1 MAYRSNYRTA
11 AARTLIAFISVL
23 LLVFVGLAP
32 VTANPPTDPQVTL
45 PDPAPGSFFSLFD
58 YTLDGRVVA
67 FDGFTVYVQ
76 ASRQSASLT
85 PIGTLPE
92 QYRGGADP
100 AFVSVSPNGQTILL
114 GAGAGGSKF
123 PDPDFNGNIFK
134 MPSSGGQATLVGR
147 YMWEILGTWLHND
160 NNNNGNGNN
169 NNNNGNNGN
178 GNNGNGNNGNGN
190 GNNNN
195 NNGNNN
201 TFVFGEGETFGTF
214 TGSVEALRVNT
225 GTKTTIVGNVPG
237 DPGGIAFDNQGNL
250 YVGLG
255 SGQDGNRTGE
265 IRRFDSSIV
274 DAALAGQGFVNFD
287 SGQLIAKVLSAGD
300 LAFSSNGRLFVGG
313 ANFTTGD
320 AGYIAEVDVD
330 TGQIVRKFDP
340 ADGDPNDGD
349 FRFYELSFTHH
360 RCTLGA
366 IDLFS
371 FFNAD
376 PSVIY
381 EETQVCN

>member
-1 MAYRSNYRTA
+1 MAHRLNRRTA
-11 AARTLIAFISVL
+11 AARTLIACISIM

-32 VTANPPTDPQVTL
+32 VTANPPHDPQVTL
-45 PDPAPGSFFSLFD
+45 PNPEPGSFFSLFD

-76 ASRQSASLT
+76 ASRQSATLT

-92 QYRGGADP
+92 QYRGGTDP

-160 NNNNGNGNN
+160 NNNNGNGGN

-178 GNNGNGNNGNGN
+178 GNN
-190 GNNNN
+190 NNNN
-195 NNGNNN
+195 NNNNN
-201 TFVFGEGETFGTF
+201 KFVFGEGETFGTF
-214 TGSVEALRVNT
+214 TGSVEALDVNT
-225 GTKTTIVGNVPG
+225 GGPTTTIVGNVPG

-265 IRRFDSSIV
+265 IRRFDNSVV
-274 DAALAGQGFVNFD
+274 DAALAGQGFVDFD
-287 SGQLIAKVLSAGD
+287 DGELIAKVLSAGD
-300 LAFSSNGRLFVGG
+300 LAFSSNGKLFVGG

-349 FRFYELSFTHH
+349 FRFYELSFTRH

-381 EETQVCN
+381 EETNVCN

>member
-1 MAYRSNYRTA
+1 MAHNSNYRTA
-11 AARTLIAFISVL
+11 AARTLIACISVL
-23 LLVFVGLAP
+23 LLVVVGPRLA
-32 VTANPPTDPQVTL
+32 TAGSTNPQVTV
-45 PDPAPGSFFSLFD
+45 PDPEPGSFFTVFD
-58 YTLDGRVVA
+58 YTNDGRVVA

-76 ASRQSASLT
+76 EHRQSATLT

-92 QYRGGADP
+92 QYRGGTDP
-100 AFVSVSPNGQTILL
+100 AFISVSPNGQTILL

-123 PDPDFNGNIFK
+123 PDLDFNGNIFK
-134 MPSSGGQATLVGR
+134 MPSSGGEATLVGR
-147 YMWEILGTWLHND
+147 YMWEILGTWLD
-160 NNNNGNGNN
+160 
-169 NNNNGNNGN
+169 
-178 GNNGNGNNGNGN
+178 
-190 GNNNN
+190 
-195 NNGNNN
+195 NN
-201 TFVFGEGETFGTF
+201 TFVFGEGETFGLF
-214 TGSVEALRVNT
+214 TGSVEALNVNT
-225 GTKTTIVGNVPG
+225 GTTTTIVGNIPG
-237 DPGGIAFDNQGNL
+237 DPGGVAFDNQGNL

-265 IRRFDSSIV
+265 IRRFDKSVV

-287 SGQLIAKVLSAGD
+287 DGQLIAKVLNAGD
-300 LAFSSNGRLFVGG
+300 LAFSSNGKLFVSG

-349 FRFYELSFTHH
+349 FKFYEISFTHH
-360 RCTLGA
+360 GCTLGA

-381 EETQVCN
+381 EEAQVCN

>member
-1 MAYRSNYRTA
+1 MTNHSNHRTA
-11 AARTLIAFISVL
+11 AARTLMACISVL
-23 LLVFVGLAP
+23 LLVVVVSPRLA
-32 VTANPPTDPQVTL
+32 TADPTDPQVTV
-45 PDPAPGSFFSLFD
+45 PNPEPGSFFTVFD
-58 YTLDGRVVA
+58 YTHDGRVVA

-76 ASRQSASLT
+76 EKRKSATLT

-92 QYRGGADP
+92 QYRGGTDP

-134 MPSSGGQATLVGR
+134 MPSSGGEATLVGR
-147 YMWEILGTWLHND
+147 YMWEILGTWL
-160 NNNNGNGNN
+160 NNS
-169 NNNNGNNGN
+169 
-178 GNNGNGNNGNGN
+178 
-190 GNNNN
+190 
-195 NNGNNN
+195 
-201 TFVFGEGETFGTF
+201 TFVFGEGETFGLF
-214 TGSVEALRVNT
+214 TGSVEALNVNT
-225 GTKTTIVGNVPG
+225 GTTTTIVGSIPG
-237 DPGGIAFDNQGNL
+237 DPGGVAFDNQGNL

-265 IRRFDSSIV
+265 IRRFDKSVV
-274 DAALAGQGFVNFD
+274 DAALAGQGFVDFD
-287 SGQLIAKVLSAGD
+287 NGQLIAKVLNAGD
-300 LAFSSNGRLFVGG
+300 LAFSSNGKLFVSG

-349 FRFYELSFTHH
+349 FKFYEISFTHH
-360 RCTLGA
+360 GCTLGA
-366 IDLFS
+366 LDLFS

-376 PSVIY
+376 PSVVY
-381 EETQVCN
+381 EEEHVCN

>member
-1 MAYRSNYRTA
+1 MTHRSILRTA
-11 AARTLIAFISVL
+11 AARTLIACMSIL
-23 LLVFVGLAP
+23 LLVFIGPAP
-32 VTANPPTDPQVTL
+32 APANPPTDPQVTL
-45 PDPAPGSFFSLFD
+45 PDPEPGSFFTVFE
-58 YTLDGRVVA
+58 YTNNGRVVA

-76 ASRQSASLT
+76 QNLHSATLT

-92 QYRGGADP
+92 QYRGGTDP
-100 AFVSVSPNGQTILL
+100 AFISVSPNGQTILL
-114 GAGAGGSKF
+114 GGGAGGSKF

-134 MPSSGGQATLVGR
+134 MPSSGGEATLVGR
-147 YMWEILGTWLHND
+147 YMWEILGTWLT
-160 NNNNGNGNN
+160 
-169 NNNNGNNGN
+169 
-178 GNNGNGNNGNGN
+178 
-190 GNNNN
+190 
-195 NNGNNN
+195 NN
-201 TFVFGEGETFGTF
+201 TFVFGEGETFGLF
-214 TGSVEALRVNT
+214 TGSVEALNVNT
-225 GTKTTIVGNVPG
+225 GVTTHIVGNIPG

-265 IRRFDSSIV
+265 IRRFDDSVV

-287 SGQLIAKVLSAGD
+287 DGEFIAKVLNAGD
-300 LAFSSNGRLFVGG
+300 LAFSSNGKLFVGG
-313 ANFTTGD
+313 ANFFTGD

-349 FRFYELSFTHH
+349 FKFYEIAFTHN

-366 IDLFS
+366 SDLFS

-376 PSVIY
+376 PSVVY
-381 EETQVCN
+381 EEEHVCN

>member
-1 MAYRSNYRTA
+1 MAHNSNYRTA
-11 AARTLIAFISVL
+11 AARTLIACISLL
-23 LLVFVGLAP
+23 LLVVVVSPRMA
-32 VTANPPTDPQVTL
+32 TANPTDPPVTV
-45 PDPAPGSFFSLFD
+45 PDPAPGSFFTVFD
-58 YTLDGRVVA
+58 YTHDGRVVA

-76 ASRQSASLT
+76 EHRQSATLT

-134 MPSSGGQATLVGR
+134 MPSSGGEATLVGR
-147 YMWEILGTWLHND
+147 YMWSILGTWLD
-160 NNNNGNGNN
+160 
-169 NNNNGNNGN
+169 
-178 GNNGNGNNGNGN
+178 
-190 GNNNN
+190 
-195 NNGNNN
+195 NN
-201 TFVFGEGETFGTF
+201 TFVFGEGETFGLF
-214 TGSVEALRVNT
+214 TGSVEALNVNT
-225 GTKTTIVGNVPG
+225 GTTTTIVGNIPG
-237 DPGGIAFDNQGNL
+237 DPGGVAFDNQGNL

-265 IRRFDSSIV
+265 IRRFDRSVV
-274 DAALAGQGFVNFD
+274 DAALAGQGFVDFD
-287 SGQLIAKVLSAGD
+287 DGQLIAKVLNAGD
-300 LAFSSNGRLFVGG
+300 LAFSSNGKLFVSG

-349 FRFYELSFTHH
+349 FKFYEISFTHQ

-366 IDLFS
+366 LDLFS

-381 EETQVCN
+381 EEAHVCN

>member
-1 MAYRSNYRTA
+1 MTHHSNYRTA
-11 AARTLIAFISVL
+11 AARTLIACMSILL
-23 LLVFVGLAP
+23 LLVVGPALA
-32 VTANPPTDPQVTL
+32 TADPTDPQVTV
-45 PDPAPGSFFSLFD
+45 PDPELGSFFTVFD
-58 YTLDGRVVA
+58 YTHDGRVVA

-76 ASRQSASLT
+76 ESRQSATLT

-92 QYRGGADP
+92 QFRGGTDP

-134 MPSSGGQATLVGR
+134 MPLSGGEAALVGR
-147 YMWEILGTWLHND
+147 YMWEILGTWLDND
-160 NNNNGNGNN
+160 
-169 NNNNGNNGN
+169 
-178 GNNGNGNNGNGN
+178 
-190 GNNNN
+190 
-195 NNGNNN
+195 
-201 TFVFGEGETFGTF
+201 TFVFGQGETFGTF
-214 TGSVEALRVNT
+214 TGSVEALDVIT
-225 GTKTTIVGNVPG
+225 GTTITIVGNIPG

-265 IRRFDSSIV
+265 IRRFDSSVV
-274 DAALAGQGFVNFD
+274 DAALAGQGFVDFD
-287 SGQLIAKVLSAGD
+287 DGELIAQVLNAGD
-300 LAFSSNGRLFVGG
+300 LAFSSNGKLFVSG

-349 FRFYELSFTHH
+349 FKFYEISFTYQ

-381 EETQVCN
+381 EESQVCN

>member
-1 MAYRSNYRTA
+1 MAHRSNHRTA
-11 AARTLIAFISVL
+11 AARTLIACISLL
-23 LLVFVGLAP
+23 LLVVVGPAP
-32 VTANPPTDPQVTL
+32 TTTAQPNEPQVTV
-45 PDPAPGSFFSLFD
+45 PNPEPGSFFTVFD
-58 YTLDGRVVA
+58 YTHDGRVIA

-76 ASRQSASLT
+76 KKRKSATLT

-92 QYRGGADP
+92 QYRGGTDP

-134 MPSSGGQATLVGR
+134 MPIKGGEAELVGR
-147 YMWEILGTWLHND
+147 YMWSILGTWLDND
-160 NNNNGNGNN
+160 
-169 NNNNGNNGN
+169 
-178 GNNGNGNNGNGN
+178 
-190 GNNNN
+190 
-195 NNGNNN
+195 
-201 TFVFGEGETFGTF
+201 TFVFGEGETFGLF
-214 TGSVEALRVNT
+214 TGSVEALDVNT
-225 GTKTTIVGNVPG
+225 GTTTTIVGNIPG
-237 DPGGIAFDNQGNL
+237 DPGGVEFDNQGNL

-255 SGQDGNRTGE
+255 AGQDTSRTGE
-265 IRRFDSSIV
+265 IRRFDSSVV

-287 SGQLIAKVLSAGD
+287 DGELIAQVLNAGD
-300 LAFSSNGRLFVGG
+300 LAFSSNGKLFVSG
-313 ANFTTGD
+313 ANFTTGE

-349 FRFYELSFTHH
+349 FKFYEISFTHH

-366 IDLFS
+366 LDLFS

-381 EETQVCN
+381 EEAHVCN

>member
-1 MAYRSNYRTA
+1 MAYRSNYHTA
-11 AARTLIAFISVL
+11 AARTLIACVSVL
-23 LLVFVGLAP
+23 VLVFVGLAP

-45 PDPAPGSFFSLFD
+45 PDPEPGSFFSLFD
-58 YTLDGRVVA
+58 YTHDGRVIV

-76 ASRQSASLT
+76 QSRNSATLT

-92 QYRGGADP
+92 AFRGGTDP
-100 AFVSVSPNGQTILL
+100 SFVSVSPNGQTILL
-114 GAGAGGSKF
+114 SAGAGGSKF

-134 MPSSGGQATLVGR
+134 MPITGGEAELVGR
-147 YMWEILGTWLHND
+147 YMWTILGTWLDND
-160 NNNNGNGNN
+160 
-169 NNNNGNNGN
+169 
-178 GNNGNGNNGNGN
+178 
-190 GNNNN
+190 
-195 NNGNNN
+195 

-214 TGSVEALRVNT
+214 TGSVEALDVNT
-225 GTKTTIVGNVPG
+225 GTTTTIVGNVPG

-265 IRRFDSSIV
+265 IRRFDKSVV
-274 DAALAGQGFVNFD
+274 DAALAGQGFVDFD
-287 SGQLIAKVLSAGD
+287 DGEFIVKVLSAGD
-300 LAFSSNGRLFVGG
+300 LAFSSNGKLFVGG

>member
-1 MAYRSNYRTA
+1 MAHRSNHRTA
-11 AARTLIAFISVL
+11 AARALIACISIL

-32 VTANPPTDPQVTL
+32 VTADPLAGPQVTV
-45 PDPAPGSFFSLFD
+45 PDPEPGSFFTVFE
-58 YTLDGRVVA
+58 YTHDGRVVA

-76 ASRQSASLT
+76 ESRQSATLT

-92 QYRGGADP
+92 LYRGGTDP

-114 GAGAGGSKF
+114 GGGAGGSKF

-134 MPSSGGQATLVGR
+134 MPSSGGEATLVGR
-147 YMWEILGTWLHND
+147 YMWEILGTWLDND
-160 NNNNGNGNN
+160 
-169 NNNNGNNGN
+169 
-178 GNNGNGNNGNGN
+178 
-190 GNNNN
+190 
-195 NNGNNN
+195 
-201 TFVFGEGETFGTF
+201 TFVFGEGETFGLF
-214 TGSVEALRVNT
+214 TGSVEALDVNT
-225 GTKTTIVGNVPG
+225 GTTTTIVGNIPG

-255 SGQDGNRTGE
+255 AGQDGNRTGE
-265 IRRFDSSIV
+265 IRRFDNSVV
-274 DAALAGQGFVNFD
+274 DAALAGQGFVDFD
-287 SGQLIAKVLSAGD
+287 DGELIAQVLNAGD
-300 LAFSSNGRLFVGG
+300 LAFSSNGKLFVSG

-349 FRFYELSFTHH
+349 FKFYEIAFTHH

-366 IDLFS
+366 SDLFS

-381 EETQVCN
+381 EEAQVCN

>member
-1 MAYRSNYRTA
+1 MAYRSNHTA
-11 AARTLIAFISVL
+11 TARTLIACISIL
-23 LLVFVGLAP
+23 LLVFVGPAP
-32 VTANPPTDPQVTL
+32 VTADPPTDPLVTV
-45 PDPAPGSFFSLFD
+45 PDPEPGSFFTVFD
-58 YTLDGRVVA
+58 YTHDGRVVA

-76 ASRQSASLT
+76 ERRQSATLT

-92 QYRGGADP
+92 QYRGGTDP
-100 AFVSVSPNGQTILL
+100 AFISVSPNGQTILL

-134 MPSSGGQATLVGR
+134 MPSSGGEATLVGR
-147 YMWEILGTWLHND
+147 YMWEILGTWLDND
-160 NNNNGNGNN
+160 
-169 NNNNGNNGN
+169 
-178 GNNGNGNNGNGN
+178 
-190 GNNNN
+190 
-195 NNGNNN
+195 
-201 TFVFGEGETFGTF
+201 TFVFGEGETFGLF
-214 TGSVEALRVNT
+214 TGSVEALDVNT
-225 GTKTTIVGNVPG
+225 GTTTTIVGNIPG

-255 SGQDGNRTGE
+255 AGQDTSRTGE
-265 IRRFDSSIV
+265 IRRFDKSVV
-274 DAALAGQGFVNFD
+274 DVALAGHGFVDFD
-287 SGQLIAKVLSAGD
+287 DGELIAQVLNAGD
-300 LAFSSNGRLFVGG
+300 LAFSSNGKLFVSG

-349 FRFYELSFTHH
+349 FKFYEISFTHQ

-366 IDLFS
+366 LDLFS

-381 EETQVCN
+381 EEAQVCN

>member
-1 MAYRSNYRTA
+1 MSNRSNHRTA
-11 AARTLIAFISVL
+11 SVRTLIVCISVL
-23 LLVFVGLAP
+23 FLVAVGAALA
-32 VTANPPTDPQVTL
+32 TADPSTDPQVTV
-45 PDPAPGSFFSLFD
+45 PDPEPGSFFTVFD
-58 YTLDGRVVA
+58 YTHDGRVVA

-76 ASRQSASLT
+76 QSRQSATLT
-85 PIGTLPE
+85 PIGMLPE
-92 QYRGGADP
+92 LYRGGTDP

-134 MPSSGGQATLVGR
+134 MPSSGGEATLVGR
-147 YMWEILGTWLHND
+147 YMWEILGIWLDND
-160 NNNNGNGNN
+160 
-169 NNNNGNNGN
+169 
-178 GNNGNGNNGNGN
+178 
-190 GNNNN
+190 
-195 NNGNNN
+195 
-201 TFVFGEGETFGTF
+201 TFVFGEGETFGLF
-214 TGSVEALRVNT
+214 TGSVEALDVNT
-225 GTKTTIVGNVPG
+225 GTTTTIVGNIPG
-237 DPGGIAFDNQGNL
+237 DPGGVEFDNQGNL

-255 SGQDGNRTGE
+255 AAQDGNRTGE
-265 IRRFDSSIV
+265 ILRFDDSVV

-287 SGQLIAKVLSAGD
+287 DGEFIAQVLNAGD
-300 LAFSSNGRLFVGG
+300 LAFSANGNLFVSG

-340 ADGDPNDGD
+340 ADGDPNDGE
-349 FRFYELSFTHH
+349 FKFYELSITDY

-366 IDLFS
+366 LDLFS

-381 EETQVCN
+381 TETNVCN

>member
-1 MAYRSNYRTA
+1 MAC
-11 AARTLIAFISVL
+11 ISFL
-23 LLVFVGLAP
+23 LLVVVVGPRLA
-32 VTANPPTDPQVTL
+32 TADPTEPQVTV
-45 PDPAPGSFFSLFD
+45 PNPEPGSFFTVFD
-58 YTLDGRVVA
+58 YTHDGRVVA

-76 ASRQSASLT
+76 KKRKSATLT

-92 QYRGGADP
+92 QYRGGTDP
-100 AFVSVSPNGQTILL
+100 AFVSVSPNGKTILL

-134 MPSSGGQATLVGR
+134 MPSSGGEATLVGR
-147 YMWEILGTWLHND
+147 YMWEILGTWL
-160 NNNNGNGNN
+160 NNG
-169 NNNNGNNGN
+169 
-178 GNNGNGNNGNGN
+178 
-190 GNNNN
+190 
-195 NNGNNN
+195 
-201 TFVFGEGETFGTF
+201 TFVFGEGETFGLF
-214 TGSVEALRVNT
+214 TGSVEALNVNT
-225 GTKTTIVGNVPG
+225 GTTTTIVGSIPG
-237 DPGGIAFDNQGNL
+237 DPGGVAFDNQGNL

-265 IRRFDSSIV
+265 IRRFDKSVV
-274 DAALAGQGFVNFD
+274 DAALAGQGFVDFD
-287 SGQLIAKVLSAGD
+287 NGELIAKVLNAGD
-300 LAFSSNGRLFVGG
+300 LAFSSNGKLFVSG

-349 FRFYELSFTHH
+349 FKFYEISFTHH

-366 IDLFS
+366 LDLFS

-381 EETQVCN
+381 EEKHVCN

>member
-1 MAYRSNYRTA
+1 MSHRSNHHKA
-11 AARTLIAFISVL
+11 AVRKLIACIAT
-23 LLVFVGLAP
+23 VFLIVIGLAP
-32 VTANPPTDPQVTL
+32 VTANMQNEPQVTV
-45 PDPAPGSFFSLFD
+45 PDPEPGSFFTVFEF
-58 YTLDGRVVA
+58 TQDGRVVA

-76 ASRQSASLT
+76 QSRQSASLT

-92 QYRGGADP
+92 LYRGGTDP
-100 AFVSVSPNGQTILL
+100 AFISVSPNGQTILL

-134 MPSSGGQATLVGR
+134 MSSNGGQATLVGR
-147 YMWEILGTWLHND
+147 YMWEIVGTWL
-160 NNNNGNGNN
+160 NNT
-169 NNNNGNNGN
+169 
-178 GNNGNGNNGNGN
+178 
-190 GNNNN
+190 
-195 NNGNNN
+195 

-214 TGSVEALRVNT
+214 TGSVEALNVNT
-225 GTKTTIVGNVPG
+225 GTTIHIVGNIPG
-237 DPGGIAFDNQGNL
+237 DPGGVEFDSQGNL

-265 IRRFDSSIV
+265 IHRFNKSVV

-287 SGQLIAKVLSAGD
+287 DGQLIAKVLNAGD
-300 LAFSSNGRLFVGG
+300 LAFSSNGKLFVSG

-320 AGYIAEVDVD
+320 AGYIAEVDVN

-349 FRFYELSFTHH
+349 FKFYELAFTDH

-371 FFNAD
+371 FFNTD
-376 PSVIY
+376 PRVIY
-381 EETQVCN
+381 KEVQVCNQN

>member
-1 MAYRSNYRTA
+1 M
-11 AARTLIAFISVL
+11 LIVCLSIL
-23 LLVFVGLAP
+23 LLVVVVVGPAP
-32 VTANPPTDPQVTL
+32 ATANPPTDPQVTV
-45 PDPAPGSFFSLFD
+45 PDPEPGSFFTVFD
-58 YTLDGRVVA
+58 YTNDGRIVA

-76 ASRQSASLT
+76 QSRHSATLT

-92 QYRGGADP
+92 LYRGGTDP
-100 AFVSVSPNGQTILL
+100 AFISVSPNGHTILL

-134 MPSSGGQATLVGR
+134 MPSSGGEATLVGR
-147 YMWEILGTWLHND
+147 YMWEIVGTWLDND
-160 NNNNGNGNN
+160 
-169 NNNNGNNGN
+169 
-178 GNNGNGNNGNGN
+178 
-190 GNNNN
+190 
-195 NNGNNN
+195 

-214 TGSVEALRVNT
+214 TGSVEALDVNT
-225 GTKTTIVGNVPG
+225 GTTTTIVGNIPG
-237 DPGGIAFDNQGNL
+237 DPGGVVFDNQGNL

-255 SGQDGNRTGE
+255 SGQDGSRTGE
-265 IRRFDSSIV
+265 IRRFDSSVV
-274 DAALAGQGFVNFD
+274 DAALAGQGFVDFD
-287 SGQLIAKVLSAGD
+287 DGELIAQVLNAGS
-300 LAFSSNGRLFVGG
+300 LAFSSNGKLFVGG

-349 FRFYELSFTHH
+349 FKFYEIAFTHH

-366 IDLFS
+366 LDLFS

-381 EETQVCN
+381 EEAHVCN

>member
-1 MAYRSNYRTA
+1 MAYRSNHRTA

-45 PDPAPGSFFSLFD
+45 PDPEPGSFFTLFD
-58 YTLDGRVVA
+58 YTHDGRVVV

-76 ASRQSASLT
+76 ESRNSATLT

-92 QYRGGADP
+92 EFRGATDP
-100 AFVSVSPNGQTILL
+100 SFISVSPNGQTILL
-114 GAGAGGSKF
+114 SAGAGGSKF

-134 MPSSGGQATLVGR
+134 MPSSGGEATLVGR
-147 YMWEILGTWLHND
+147 YMWEILGTWLDND
-160 NNNNGNGNN
+160 
-169 NNNNGNNGN
+169 
-178 GNNGNGNNGNGN
+178 
-190 GNNNN
+190 
-195 NNGNNN
+195 
-201 TFVFGEGETFGTF
+201 TFFFGEGETFGTF
-214 TGSVEALRVNT
+214 TGSVEALDVNT
-225 GTKTTIVGNVPG
+225 GETTTIVGNIPG
-237 DPGGIAFDNQGNL
+237 DPGGVVFDNQGNL

-255 SGQDGNRTGE
+255 AGQDGNRNGE
-265 IRRFDSSIV
+265 IRRFDDSVV
-274 DAALAGQGFVNFD
+274 DAALAGQGFVDFD
-287 SGQLIAKVLSAGD
+287 DGELIAKVLNAGD
-300 LAFSSNGRLFVGG
+300 LAFSSNGKLFVSG
-313 ANFTTGD
+313 ANFFTGD

-349 FRFYELSFTHH
+349 FKFYELAFTHH

-366 IDLFS
+366 LDLFS

-381 EETQVCN
+381 EEAQVCN

>member
-1 MAYRSNYRTA
+1 MAHRSNHRRTA
-11 AARTLIAFISVL
+11 AVRTLIACIVIL
-23 LLVFVGLAP
+23 LPVVVGPAP
-32 VTANPPTDPQVTL
+32 VTAEPPIDPQVTL
-45 PDPAPGSFFSLFD
+45 PEPEPGSFFSVYD
-58 YTLDGRVVA
+58 YTNDGRVVA

-76 ASRQSASLT
+76 QSRQSATLT

-92 QYRGGADP
+92 LYRGGTDP

-114 GAGAGGSKF
+114 GAGAGGFKF

-134 MPSSGGQATLVGR
+134 MPSSGGEATLVGR
-147 YMWEILGTWLHND
+147 YMWEIIGNWLNND
-160 NNNNGNGNN
+160 I
-169 NNNNGNNGN
+169 
-178 GNNGNGNNGNGN
+178 
-190 GNNNN
+190 
-195 NNGNNN
+195 
-201 TFVFGEGETFGTF
+201 FVFGQGETFGLF
-214 TGSVEALRVNT
+214 TGSVEALNVNT
-225 GTKTTIVGNVPG
+225 GVTTHIVGNIPG
-237 DPGGIAFDNQGNL
+237 DPGGVDFDNQGNL

-265 IRRFDSSIV
+265 IRRFDDSVV
-274 DAALAGQGFVNFD
+274 DAALAGQGFVDFD
-287 SGQLIAKVLSAGD
+287 DGELITQVLNAGSI
-300 LAFSSNGRLFVGG
+300 AFSANGRLFVSG

-320 AGYIAEVDVD
+320 SGYIAEVDVD

-349 FRFYELSFTHH
+349 FTFYELSFTHQ

-366 IDLFS
+366 LDLFS
-371 FFNAD
+371 FFSPD